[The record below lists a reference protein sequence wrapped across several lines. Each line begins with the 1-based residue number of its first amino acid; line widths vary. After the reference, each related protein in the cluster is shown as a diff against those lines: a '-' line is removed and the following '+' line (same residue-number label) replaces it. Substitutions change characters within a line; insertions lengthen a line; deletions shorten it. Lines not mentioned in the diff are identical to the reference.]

1 MNQCVLF
8 DCSNATVHLKIIV
21 HLTYRYSSRL
31 SWPLALP
38 TRAVCHFT
46 SLLSFHIYY
55 YVVIWVTEVL
65 CIVVVEYGSVITLFS
80 EKE

>member
-21 HLTYRYSSRL
+21 HLTYRYSRL

-46 SLLSFHIYY
+46 SLLSFHFYY
-55 YVVIWVTEVL
+55 YVVICVTEVL
-65 CIVVVEYGSVITLFS
+65 RIVVVEYGAV
-80 EKE
+80 